1 MKQNIMPKGFK
12 IVLYLLLFSMIAFAM
27 FIKGIWS
34 VCHTVILTDQNIDR
48 LEDGQIVEFS
58 MDSFCVSEHGIDQ
71 TFGWAHTYF
80 EYAIPIG
87 SRYVL
92 FDFYEKDTLERMRL
106 YVDGRGEAVTIMGKV
121 TRVERIHETLYQE
134 VLGENYDQLKQGFVI
149 YQVTKEELMM
159 NGLKSLAW
167 AGILALIATVTLF
180 SVGGIY
186 RRKSIPFEESALYKE
201 YRFKIKYHLEDYLK
215 KEQETLV
222 ELRERQASFSKKLF
236 LYISLC
242 VMGFIIFGVCM
253 SNCNRNVLMV
263 YPMILGICLLW
274 AGLRKIGQILLNMDF
289 ETSKRLAKAF
299 ELQTIPIK
307 MEQTSI
313 LIGLLKRR
321 MVEKSERSKLGC
333 GESEE

>member
-34 VCHTVILTDQNIDR
+34 VCHTVILTDQNVDR

-92 FDFYEKDTLERMRL
+92 FDFYEKDTLERLRL

-121 TRVERIHETLYQE
+121 ARVEKIHETLYQE
-134 VLGENYDQLKQGFVI
+134 VLGVNYGQLKQGFVI
-149 YQVTKEELMM
+149 YQVTKEELMK
-159 NGLKSLAW
+159 NSLKSLAW
-167 AGILALIATVTLF
+167 AGILALIATIALF
-180 SVGGIY
+180 GMGGIY
-186 RRKSIPFEESALYKE
+186 RRKAIPFEESALYKE
-201 YRFKIKYHLEDYLK
+201 YRFKIQYHLEDYLK
-215 KEQETLV
+215 KEKETLI
-222 ELRERQASFSKKLF
+222 ELRERQAIFSKKLLPCAF
-236 LYISLC
+236 LC
-242 VMGFIIFGVCM
+242 MMGFIIFWGCM
-253 SNCNRNVLMV
+253 ANCNRNVLMI
-263 YPMILGICLLW
+263 YPMIFGICLLW